1 MSALRAARNIPRSA
15 ITSVIAVAAVIA
27 LIAAA
32 AIFLRGGEDTYR
44 VTAFFPRAIG
54 LFERSTVRVL
64 GVEVGRIAQ
73 VAPEGDRVRVA
84 MDVREGVKIP
94 KNANA
99 IIVPISLISDRYVQ
113 LAPVWRGGPTLEP
126 GDEIPLSKGIAPA
139 ELDDLLAT
147 LKRFLDAL
155 EPGTPTEPGALGRF
169 IQNADRALAG
179 RGPQLGETI
188 DTLSTLLDVL
198 GRNVGSVDTVITNL
212 DRLLTTL
219 STHDDALRA
228 TNRGLGTVMSS
239 LAEQEGALEAGTG
252 NLAAMVSELGSLVRE
267 HKSDLDTDLQIL
279 ADVSEVLHRQK
290 DRILANVI
298 WLPVL
303 SKGVMNAFDRENLRI
318 LVRDATPGIK
328 P

>member
-1 MSALRAARNIPRSA
+1 MSARRAPRSVPRTA
-15 ITSVIAVAAVIA
+15 VTAVVTVALVIS

-32 AIFLRGGEDTYR
+32 TIFLRGGEDTYR

-64 GVEVGRIAQ
+64 GVEVGRIAE

-84 MDVREGVKIP
+84 LDVREDVKIP
-94 KNANA
+94 ANASA

-113 LAPVWRGGPTLEP
+113 LSPVWRGGPALQP
-126 GDEIPLSKGIAPA
+126 GDEIPLSRGVAPA

-147 LKRFLDAL
+147 LKRFLEAL

-169 IQNADRALAG
+169 VQNADKALAG
-179 RGPQLGETI
+179 RGAQLGETI
-188 DTLSTLLDVL
+188 DTLATLLDVL
-198 GRNVGSVDTVITNL
+198 GRNVSSVDSIITNL
-212 DRLLTTL
+212 DRLFTTL

-239 LAEQEGALEAGTG
+239 LADQEGALEAGTG
-252 NLAAMVSELGSLVRE
+252 NLASLVAELGSLVRE
-267 HKSDLDTDLQIL
+267 HRSDLDEDLAIL
-279 ADVSEVLHRQK
+279 ADVSEVLHRQR

-318 LVRDATPGIK
+318 IVRDATPGIK

>member
-1 MSALRAARNIPRSA
+1 MSALRRIPRTA
-15 ITSVIAVAAVIA
+15 VTSVVAVALVIA

-32 AIFLRGGEDTYR
+32 AIFVRSGADNYR
-44 VTAFFPRAIG
+44 LTAYFPRAIG

-64 GVEVGRIAQ
+64 GIEVGR
-73 VAPEGDRVRVA
+73 VAEVIPEGDRVRVT
-84 MDVREGVKIP
+84 MDVREDVKIP
-94 KNANA
+94 ADASA

-113 LAPVWRGGPTLEP
+113 FSPVWRGGPVLRP
-126 GDEIPLSKGIAPA
+126 GDEVPLERGVAPA

-147 LKRFLDAL
+147 LKRFLEAI

-169 IQNADRALAG
+169 IQNADKALAG

-198 GRNVGSVDTVITNL
+198 GRNVSSVDATIVNL
-212 DRLLTTL
+212 DRLFTELA
-219 STHDDALRA
+219 THDDALRT
-228 TNRGLGTVMSS
+228 TNRGLGAVMSS
-239 LAEQEGALEAGTG
+239 LATEEGALEAGTG
-252 NLAAMVSELGSLVRE
+252 NLASLVNELGSLVRA
-267 HKSDLDTDLQIL
+267 HRSDLEDDLSIL

-290 DRILANVI
+290 EGVLANII

-303 SKGVMNAFDRENLRI
+303 SKGARGAFDSVNKRV